1 MRRLLSLNWILFAGL
16 FICAQ
21 APLQLQAQELHDS
34 ELYKTLQAKDSLLF
48 NVGFNTC
55 DISQFENLVSD
66 NFEFYHDKGGITPNK
81 TAFLESIKNGVCKMD
96 YKATRQPVEGSLE
109 VYPLYKNGVLYG
121 AIQTGQHRFFAT
133 EKDKAP
139 YFTSIAKFTHL
150 WLLDNGHWKLQRG
163 LSYDHQTVNSTGN
176 EASIFDNDAAIEK
189 WLQENNIHTLGIGI
203 IEGGQLQQVKL
214 FGELKKGSPAPYNTI
229 FNVASLAKTITNLVT
244 LKLVSNGQWKLD
256 EPLDKYWVDPD
267 LAKDPRHHQLT
278 TRIILSQRSG
288 FPNWRFMNKT
298 GKLAFEFDPGTKY
311 QYSGEGFEYL
321 RHALESKFHK
331 PLEKLADSLLFKP
344 LGMTDSRF
352 IWDEAKVASRFAI
365 GYNAKNE
372 AYENNRNTKANAAD
386 DLLTTIEDYGK
397 FLVSVVNGAGLS
409 DNVYGEMVKHQ
420 TTVKENKYFGLGWEI
435 YDLGNGEYALSHGGG
450 DKGVATEAILLPG
463 SKKGLIIFTNADEGY
478 KVYEKLMRHYLG
490 DAGDK
495 IFQIEM
501 GK

>member
-1 MRRLLSLNWILFAGL
+1 MKRLFSFTWICLTALFV
-16 FICAQ
+16 CVQ
-21 APLQLQAQELHDS
+21 APSTLQAQEPHSS
-34 ELYKTLQAKDSLLF
+34 ELYKAMQARDSLLF
-48 NVGFNTC
+48 KVVFNTC
-55 DISQFENLVSD
+55 DTRPLDMLLSE
-66 NFEFYHDKGGITPNK
+66 NFEFYHDQGGITNGK
-81 TAFLESIKNGVCKMD
+81 AAFIETIKNNICKLN
-96 YKATRQPVEGSLE
+96 YKATRELVEGSLE
-109 VYPLYKNGVLYG
+109 VYPLHKDGVLYG
-121 AIQTGQHRFFAT
+121 AIQMGEHRFFAT
-133 EKDKAP
+133 EPGKAP

-150 WLLDNGHWKLQRG
+150 WLLENGDWKFQRG
-163 LSYDHQTVNSTGN
+163 LSYDHQSVNRTDK
-176 EASIFDNDAAIEK
+176 EDAIFDNDAAIEK

-214 FGELKKGSPAPYNTI
+214 FGELKKGNAAPYNTI

-244 LKLVSNGQWKLD
+244 LKLVSSGQWKLD

-298 GKLAFEFDPGTKY
+298 GKLTFEFDPGTKY

-397 FLVSVVNGAGLS
+397 FLVSVINGAGLS
-409 DNVYGEMVKHQ
+409 GNVYGEMVKHQ

-435 YDLGNGEYALSHGGG
+435 YDLGNGEYALAHGGG
-450 DKGVATEAILLPG
+450 DKGVATEAIILPG

-490 DAGDK
+490 DGGDK
-495 IFQIEM
+495 IFAIEM